1 MPTETK
7 VRKRGQM
14 TAAAEE
20 TQDEVTM
27 VVARD
32 LLGELV
38 NKAKL
43 MGTRTVLS
51 RNGKR
56 VAAIV
61 PIADYERL
69 TAA

>member
-1 MPTETK
+1 MRQRKGERKQHPSPQQPAPTS
-7 VRKRGQM
+7 
-14 TAAAEE
+14 
-20 TQDEVTM
+20 DEVTM

-32 LLGELV
+32 LLGDIV
-38 NKAKL
+38 SRARL
-43 MGTRTVLS
+43 MGTRTILS

-69 TAA
+69 TA